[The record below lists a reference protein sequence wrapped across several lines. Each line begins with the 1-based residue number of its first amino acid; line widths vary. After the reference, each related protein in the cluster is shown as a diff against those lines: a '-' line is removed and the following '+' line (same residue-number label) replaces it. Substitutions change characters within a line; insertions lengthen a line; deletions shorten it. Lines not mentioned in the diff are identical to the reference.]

1 MTKSLLFSCCCAII
15 VCLAL
20 MAQDKSVLAVSNDG
34 GVQRIAR
41 YFEGGQLVR
50 KKRACLEERC
60 SKNRACGRDRCS
72 HNHQCPAEE
81 IMTKSLLFSC
91 CCAIIVCLALMA
103 QDKSVLALSNDG
115 GVQRIARYFEG
126 GQLVRVKRACGTSP
140 CMRNSQ
146 CDGKCFTQDDSA
158 IACLCYE
165 GHCCPFV

>member
-1 MTKSLLFSCCCAII
+1 MINSMLFSCCCAII

-50 KKRACLEERC
+50 VKRACLEERC

-81 IMTKSLLFSC
+81 MMTKSLLFSC

-103 QDKSVLALSNDG
+103 EDKSVLALSNDG
-115 GVQRIARYFEG
+115 GVKRIARYFEG
-126 GQLVRVKRACGTSP
+126 GQLVRKKRACGTSP
-140 CMRNSQ
+140 CMRNR
-146 CDGKCFTQDDSA
+146 
-158 IACLCYE
+158 
-165 GHCCPFV
+165 HCCPFV